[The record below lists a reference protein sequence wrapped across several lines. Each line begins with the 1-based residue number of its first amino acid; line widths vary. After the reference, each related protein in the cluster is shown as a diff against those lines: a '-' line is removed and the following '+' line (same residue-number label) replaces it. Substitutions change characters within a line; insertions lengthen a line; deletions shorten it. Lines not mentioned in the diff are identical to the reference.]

1 MKQKKI
7 IPGMKFGRLTVISKS
22 SSVQCGS
29 KTKKYQGSWLCKCD
43 CGNEKI
49 VKTTHLNRGRTKSC
63 GCLISQYG
71 RSLKPGDRRNN
82 LTVISYNKGKWLCH
96 CICGNITEVSTY
108 NLNNNN
114 TKSCGCIK
122 TEVSSKKAYK
132 LIEERRKY
140 APDIASA
147 RRVWKNMY
155 RRNKNDNIDFDTF
168 FKYSQENCFYCG
180 IEPSN
185 KYNYFMAASSRG
197 SNKAKDEGE
206 FIYNGL
212 DRINSDGY
220 HTADNVVTCCY
231 LCNRSKNDRSIDEFL
246 SWANKLEINKVFNGF
261 KLINYPANPLAS
273 SIKCA
278 FYMYKKDT
286 DLSVQE
292 FYSISQMNCHYCN
305 TKPSN
310 FYNRYRDKKATL
322 QTKEIGSFYYN
333 GLDRIDSN
341 LSHNKDN
348 VVPCCKYCNFAKGK
362 LSLQEFSNWV
372 SRIQKHQKQ
381 KEPGNKS

>member
-7 IPGMKFGRLTVISKS
+7 TVGMQFGRLTIISKAES
-22 SSVQCGS
+22 IKGGNTVKRSHGV
-29 KTKKYQGSWLCKCD
+29 WLCKCE

-49 VKTTHLNRGRTKSC
+49 VKTINLNRGSTTSC
-63 GCLISQYG
+63 GCLVSQYG
-71 RSLKPGDRRNN
+71 KALKPGDRRNN

-122 TEVSSKKAYK
+122 VEVSSKKAYK
-132 LIEERRKY
+132 LIEARRKNPPY
-140 APDIASA
+140 IASA

-168 FKYSQENCFYCG
+168 FKYSQQNCFYCG
-180 IEPSN
+180 AEPN
-185 KYNYFMAASSRG
+185 TKYNFFKAASSRG
-197 SNKAKDEGE
+197 SKKAKEEGE

-220 HTADNVVTCCY
+220 HTSDNIVTCCA

-362 LSLQEFSNWV
+362 LSIKEFYDWI
-372 SRIQKHQKQ
+372 SRIQKYQKE